1 MPEPAASAP
10 VPTGD
15 DALVVAKTQFHD
27 ALAGLIAVLQSKEF
41 TAAASPVDR
50 QNLAKYLTI
59 SKLTLEN
66 VITVVRGPG
75 VRD

>member
-1 MPEPAASAP
+1 
-10 VPTGD
+10 
-15 DALVVAKTQFHD
+15 
-27 ALAGLIAVLQSKEF
+27 VLRSQEF
-41 TAAASPVDR
+41 TSSASPSDR

>member
-1 MPEPAASAP
+1 
-10 VPTGD
+10 
-15 DALVVAKTQFHD
+15 
-27 ALAGLIAVLQSKEF
+27 VLQSQEF